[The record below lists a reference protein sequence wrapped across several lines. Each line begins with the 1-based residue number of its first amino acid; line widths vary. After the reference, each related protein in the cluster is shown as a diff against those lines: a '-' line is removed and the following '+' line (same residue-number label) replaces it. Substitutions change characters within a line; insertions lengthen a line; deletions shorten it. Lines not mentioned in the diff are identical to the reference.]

1 VEIKEGDE
9 TKLRRTAKVVAIAK
23 PNHVEE
29 MVGYLKPCGLA
40 EEELGRGNF
49 FAFFVPL
56 EKRMPRMLVPVK
68 RLSASIIGHPNEL
81 TTNLFVCKLTGWPAS
96 SGHPRGELT
105 KNMGPSGDME
115 VELRVLLQDNNI
127 DWEDSFAP
135 EVLDCLPRIPPLPAR
150 WEIPAEELTSRK
162 DLRKERIFTIDPA
175 TAKDMDDAVSCQRL
189 PDGTYRVGVHIA
201 DVTYFVKADTPL
213 DEDAKKRAT
222 TVYMVHRSIPMLP
235 RLLSDN
241 MCSLV
246 PGEDRLAFSVT
257 WRMDKEGNVLEE
269 PWFGRTI
276 IRSCVKMSYEAAQE
290 MLDDRFTP
298 PSSSMEVEP
307 TPPDA
312 KPVIKRGSIFVKDP
326 TAPEHRVEDIVEDVK
341 VLNEMAESLRKKRF
355 EDGSLTLDDAKMYF
369 CLDDDKMPID
379 VGVYVRTASHFLIEE
394 FMLLANKSV
403 AKRIHAAFPDRAL
416 LRRHPAP
423 NDNKLAEFI
432 TMCNANSISFD
443 TGSSKGFQRS
453 LQALNS
459 LPNPDVASVVT
470 RLAMKPMCVAK
481 YTCTDEDAGADAY
494 RHYAL
499 AFDHYTHFTSPI
511 RRYADVIVHR
521 LLDACLQGLPA
532 PLEKDDLSA
541 ICDNCNMRKTKADKA
556 QDKCDLVFLCTLL
569 KNHPPKDLEATVIT
583 VNSRS
588 FEVYVPL
595 YGVEK
600 LARAEDL
607 PLAKLDHDKKN
618 QALYLHW
625 HAAATDAAPAAADEA
640 SPAAGGQ
647 KTGQATASKM
657 VIVQEIKPFTRLRVR
672 LYPDLQRRPI
682 DVRLAV
688 VPPEGAAVPDNYY
701 DAPVQSSESA
711 SAKQQPKTPVK
722 QQGRKQH
729 QQPPRPD
736 HGPENHEKHLEN
748 WINDAREDEA
758 AQRQQLAD
766 RIGLF
771 MNDATQTKLHLP
783 ADLTSFERLI
793 AHEIAEDHGLHHHSA
808 NYFCPETGT
817 KERRLTLFKH
827 APPAS
832 GRTRSRSVPGATS
845 SVPQGE
851 PSAVG
856 AKTPNRRLK
865 AKAHRTPGPAGEGAT
880 PVAGGVPA
888 EATTTP
894 KKRPVRKAKEG
905 VKERAAAVGDQ
916 LEAEDGAPAEVR
928 TKVHRPKRVP
938 KKQHPAPAAPAPSPA
953 PVAIQQGQPEEAA

>member
-1 VEIKEGDE
+1 
-9 TKLRRTAKVVAIAK
+9 
-23 PNHVEE
+23 
-29 MVGYLKPCGLA
+29 VGYLKPCGLA
-40 EEELGRGNF
+40 EEELGRDNF

-56 EKRMPRMLVPVK
+56 EKRMPRILVPVK
-68 RLSASIIGHPNEL
+68 RLSASIINHPNEL

-96 SGHPRGELT
+96 SGHPRGELI

-135 EVLDCLPRIPPLPAR
+135 EVLACLPRIPPLPAR
-150 WEIPAEELTSRK
+150 WEIPAEEITNRK

-175 TAKDMDDAVSCQRL
+175 TAKDMDDAVSCKRL
-189 PDGTYRVGVHIA
+189 PDGTYLVGVHIA
-201 DVTYFVKADTPL
+201 DVTYFVKADSPL
-213 DEDAKKRAT
+213 DEDAKNRAT

-298 PSSSMEVEP
+298 PSAEP
-307 TPPDA
+307 APAPDA
-312 KPVIKRGSIFVKDP
+312 KPVIKRGSIFVRDA
-326 TAPEHRVEDIVEDVK
+326 TAPEHRVEDIIEDVK
-341 VLNEMAESLRKKRF
+341 VLNGMAESLRKRRF

-403 AKRIHAAFPDRAL
+403 AKRIHTAFPDRAL

-443 TGSSKGFQRS
+443 TSSSKGFQRS
-453 LQALNS
+453 LLALNS
-459 LPNPDVASVVT
+459 LPNPDIASVVT
-470 RLAMKPMCVAK
+470 RLAMKPMSVAK
-481 YTCTDEDAGADAY
+481 YTCTDEEAGDGAY
-494 RHYAL
+494 KHYAL

-521 LLDACLQGLPA
+521 LLDACLQGVPA
-532 PLEKDDLSA
+532 PLEKEDLAA

-625 HAAATDAAPAAADEA
+625 RAAASDASPVAEEAAAAAD
-640 SPAAGGQ
+640 Q
-647 KTGQATASKM
+647 KSEKSTKK

-682 DVRLAV
+682 DVRLAI

-701 DAPVQSSESA
+701 DAPVQEPAARQS
-711 SAKQQPKTPVK
+711 KTPVK
-722 QQGRKQH
+722 KQQGRRQQR

-736 HGPENHEKHLEN
+736 GESENHENHLAQWTNEAMEN
-748 WINDAREDEA
+748 EA
-758 AQRQQLAD
+758 VQRQQITD
-766 RIGLF
+766 QIKLF
-771 MNDATQTKLHLP
+771 LNDATQTKLHLP
-783 ADLTSFERLI
+783 AELSSFERLI
-793 AHEIAEDHGLHHHSA
+793 AHEVAEDNGLYHHSS
-808 NYFCPETGT
+808 NYFCSETGT
-817 KERRLTLFKH
+817 KERRLTLFKQP
-827 APPAS
+827 PPAG
-832 GRTRSRSVPGATS
+832 GRVRSRSVPGSTPGAS
-845 SVPQGE
+845 SQAEPGVKTPTRAKKAFKPTAARVAPGE
-851 PSAVG
+851 EGASPSLAGGPSA
-856 AKTPNRRLK
+856 AD
-865 AKAHRTPGPAGEGAT
+865 A
-880 PVAGGVPA
+880 
-888 EATTTP
+888 TTP
-894 KKRPVRKAKEG
+894 KRRPVRKTKEG
-905 VKERAAAVGDQ
+905 AKERAAAVRDQ
-916 LEAEDGAPAEVR
+916 LEAGGEDGAPIEIR
-928 TKVHRPKRVP
+928 TKVHRPKRTP
-938 KKQHPAPAAPAPSPA
+938 KKR
-953 PVAIQQGQPEEAA
+953 PVSATAQQGQAPQHPPEEAA